1 MADRLQELEVF
12 VRVAERANLSQVA
25 REIGLSQPS
34 VSRILN
40 DLEARIGARL
50 LIRTSRK
57 VGLTEAGQ
65 VYLDQIRP
73 LLADLGAA
81 ADTAAGNEE
90 LRGVL
95 RVELSVTFGVR
106 ALIPRLPSLLAD
118 HPNLSVE
125 LMMDDRRRSLVEEG
139 ADVAIRLGL
148 LDNSSMM
155 ARKVGQT
162 PRLLVA
168 APNYIAQHGQPS
180 SPADLAQHQ
189 VIFGP
194 SDSSGATFQ
203 ELNDPKVRFVLPE
216 SPRIRV
222 SSSAGVTACVV
233 AGLGVA
239 FGSGW
244 MFNAE
249 LEDGRLCRLL
259 PDFALPTVPIHALF
273 PAGRQP
279 SKRARG
285 FADWL
290 SKSLGSSQ

>member
-12 VRVAERANLSQVA
+12 IRVAERGNLSQVA

-40 DLEARIGARL
+40 DLEGRIGARL
-50 LIRTSRK
+50 LVRTSRK
-57 VGLTEAGQ
+57 VGLTEAGHGYLGQ
-65 VYLDQIRP
+65 VRP
-73 LLADLGAA
+73 LLAELGAA

-90 LRGVL
+90 LRGLL
-95 RVELSVTFGVR
+95 RVELSVTFAVR
-106 ALIPRLPSLLAD
+106 ALIPRLPGLLAE
-118 HPNLSVE
+118 HPNLSIE

-139 ADVAIRLGL
+139 ADVAVRLGL
-148 LDNSSMM
+148 LDSSSLM

-168 APNYIAQHGQPS
+168 SPDYIARRGLPQSPGDLVQHE
-180 SPADLAQHQ
+180 

-203 ELNDPKVRFVLPE
+203 ELIGTEANFTLPE
-216 SPRIRV
+216 NPRIRV
-222 SSSAGVTACVV
+222 SSSAGVTACVL

-249 LEDGRLCRLL
+249 LSDGRLRRLL
-259 PDFALPTVPIHALF
+259 PEFPLPTIPIHVLF

-290 SKSLGSSQ
+290 SRSLGSS

>member
-12 VRVAERANLSQVA
+12 VRVAERGNLSQVA

-50 LIRTSRK
+50 LVRTSRK
-57 VGLTEAGQ
+57 VGLTEAGHG
-65 VYLDQIRP
+65 YLEQIRP
-73 LLADLGAA
+73 LLAELGAA

-90 LRGVL
+90 LRGLL
-95 RVELSVTFGVR
+95 RIELSVTFAVR
-106 ALIPRLPSLLAD
+106 ALIPQLPGLLAE
-118 HPNLSVE
+118 HPHLSVE

-139 ADVAIRLGL
+139 ADVAVRLGL
-148 LDNSSMM
+148 LDSSSLM
-155 ARKVGQT
+155 ARKVGET

-168 APNYIAQHGQPS
+168 SPDYIARHGLPRSPGDLVQHE
-180 SPADLAQHQ
+180 

-194 SDSSGATFQ
+194 SDSTGATFQ
-203 ELNDPKVRFVLPE
+203 QLIGPEASFALPE

-222 SSSAGVTACVV
+222 SSSAGVTACVL

-249 LEDGRLCRLL
+249 LADGRLCRLL
-259 PDFALPTVPIHALF
+259 PEFPLPTIPIHVLF

-290 SKSLGSSQ
+290 SRSLSSS

>member
-12 VRVAERANLSQVA
+12 VRVAERGNLSQVA

-40 DLEARIGARL
+40 DLEGRIGARL
-50 LIRTSRK
+50 LVRTSRK
-57 VGLTEAGQ
+57 VGLTEAGHGYLGQ
-65 VYLDQIRP
+65 VRP
-73 LLADLGAA
+73 LLAELGAA

-90 LRGVL
+90 LRGLL
-95 RVELSVTFGVR
+95 RVELSVTFAVR
-106 ALIPRLPSLLAD
+106 ALIPRLPGLLAE
-118 HPNLSVE
+118 HPNLSIE

-139 ADVAIRLGL
+139 ADIAVRLGL
-148 LDNSSMM
+148 LDSSSLM

-168 APNYIAQHGQPS
+168 SPDYIARRGLPQSPGDLVQHE
-180 SPADLAQHQ
+180 

-194 SDSSGATFQ
+194 SDSTGATFQ
-203 ELNDPKVRFVLPE
+203 ELIGPEANFTLPE

-222 SSSAGVTACVV
+222 SSSAGVTACVL

-249 LEDGRLCRLL
+249 LADGRLRRLL
-259 PDFALPTVPIHALF
+259 PEFPLPTIPIHVLF

-290 SKSLGSSQ
+290 SRSLGSS

>member
-12 VRVAERANLSQVA
+12 VRVAERGNLSRVA

-50 LIRTSRK
+50 LVRTSRK
-57 VGLTEAGQ
+57 VGLTEAGHGYLEQ
-65 VYLDQIRP
+65 VRP
-73 LLADLGAA
+73 LLAELGAA

-90 LRGVL
+90 LRGLL
-95 RVELSVTFGVR
+95 RVELSVTFAMR
-106 ALIPRLPSLLAD
+106 ALIPRLPGLLAE

-139 ADVAIRLGL
+139 ADVAVRLGL
-148 LDNSSMM
+148 LDSSSLM

-168 APNYIAQHGQPS
+168 SPDYIAHHGLPR
-180 SPADLAQHQ
+180 SPADLVQHE

-194 SDSSGATFQ
+194 SDSTGATFQ
-203 ELNDPKVRFVLPE
+203 ELIGPEISFTLPE

-222 SSSAGVTACVV
+222 SSSAGVTACVL

-249 LEDGRLCRLL
+249 LADGRLRRLL
-259 PDFALPTVPIHALF
+259 PEIPLPSIPIHVLF

-290 SKSLGSSQ
+290 SRSLGSS

>member
-12 VRVAERANLSQVA
+12 VRVAERGNLSQVA

-34 VSRILN
+34 VSRILT
-40 DLEARIGARL
+40 DLEARVGARL
-50 LIRTSRK
+50 LVRTSRK
-57 VGLTEAGQ
+57 VGLTEAGHG
-65 VYLDQIRP
+65 YLDQIRP
-73 LLADLGAA
+73 LLADLEAA

-106 ALIPRLPSLLAD
+106 AIIPRLPGLLAE

-139 ADVAIRLGL
+139 ADLAVRLGV
-148 LDNSSMM
+148 LDNSSLM
-155 ARKVGQT
+155 ARRIGQT
-162 PRLLVA
+162 PRLVVA
-168 APNYIAQHGQPS
+168 SPDYLARHGVPDT
-180 SPADLAQHQ
+180 PADLAQHQ
-189 VIFGP
+189 IIFGP
-194 SDSSGATFQ
+194 SDSSGATLQ
-203 ELNDPKVRFVLPE
+203 GPIDPEANFTLPE
-216 SPRIRV
+216 NPRIRV
-222 SSSAGVTACVV
+222 SSSAGVTACVL

-244 MFNAE
+244 MFDAE
-249 LEDGRLCRLL
+249 LRDGRLHQLL
-259 PDFALPTVPIHALF
+259 PDFPLPAIPIHALF

-290 SKSLGSSQ
+290 SRSLSSS

>member
-12 VRVAERANLSQVA
+12 VRVAERGNLSQVA

-50 LIRTSRK
+50 LVRTSRK
-57 VGLTEAGQ
+57 VGLTEAGHGYLEQ
-65 VYLDQIRP
+65 VRP
-73 LLADLGAA
+73 LLAELGAA

-90 LRGVL
+90 LRGLL
-95 RVELSVTFGVR
+95 RVELSVTFAVR
-106 ALIPRLPSLLAD
+106 ALIPQLPSLLAE

-139 ADVAIRLGL
+139 ADVAVRLGL
-148 LDNSSMM
+148 LDSSSLM

-168 APNYIAQHGQPS
+168 SPDYIARHGLPHSPGDLVQHE
-180 SPADLAQHQ
+180 

-194 SDSSGATFQ
+194 SDSTGATFQ
-203 ELNDPKVRFVLPE
+203 ELIGPEASFTLPE

-222 SSSAGVTACVV
+222 SSSAGVTACVL

-249 LEDGRLCRLL
+249 LADGRLCRLL
-259 PDFALPTVPIHALF
+259 PEFSLPTIPIRVLF

-290 SKSLGSSQ
+290 SRLLSSS

>member
-12 VRVAERANLSQVA
+12 VRVAERGNLSQVA

-40 DLEARIGARL
+40 DLEARISARL
-50 LIRTSRK
+50 LVRTSRK

-65 VYLDQIRP
+65 VYVEQIRP
-73 LLADLGAA
+73 LLAELGAA

-90 LRGVL
+90 LRGLL
-95 RVELSVTFGVR
+95 RVELSVTFAMR
-106 ALIPRLPSLLAD
+106 ALIPRLPVLLAE

-139 ADVAIRLGL
+139 ADVAIRLGM
-148 LDNSSMM
+148 LDNSSLM
-155 ARKVGQT
+155 ARRVGQT

-168 APNYIAQHGQPS
+168 APDYIARHGLPV
-180 SPADLAQHQ
+180 SPADLARHQ

-203 ELNDPKVRFVLPE
+203 GPINPEANFVLPE
-216 SPRIRV
+216 NPRIRV
-222 SSSAGVTACVV
+222 TSSAGVTACVL

-244 MFNAE
+244 MFDAE
-249 LEDGRLCRLL
+249 LRDGRLCRLL
-259 PDFALPTVPIHALF
+259 PEFPLPAIPIHALF

-290 SKSLGSSQ
+290 SKSLDS

>member
-12 VRVAERANLSQVA
+12 VRVAERGNLSQVA

-40 DLEARIGARL
+40 DLEARISARL
-50 LIRTSRK
+50 LVRTSRK

-65 VYLDQIRP
+65 VYLEQIRP
-73 LLADLGAA
+73 LLAELGAA

-90 LRGVL
+90 LRGLL
-95 RVELSVTFGVR
+95 RVELSVTFAMR
-106 ALIPRLPSLLAD
+106 ALIPRLPVLLAE

-139 ADVAIRLGL
+139 ADVAIRLGM
-148 LDNSSMM
+148 LDNSSLM
-155 ARKVGQT
+155 ARRVGQT

-168 APNYIAQHGQPS
+168 APDYIARHGLPV
-180 SPADLAQHQ
+180 SPADLARHD

-203 ELNDPKVRFVLPE
+203 GPINPEANFVLPE
-216 SPRIRV
+216 NPRIRV
-222 SSSAGVTACVV
+222 TSSAGVTACVL

-244 MFNAE
+244 MFDAE
-249 LEDGRLCRLL
+249 LRDGRLCRLL
-259 PDFALPTVPIHALF
+259 PEFPLPAIPIHALF

-290 SKSLGSSQ
+290 SKSLDS

>member
-12 VRVAERANLSQVA
+12 VRVAERGNLSQVA

-40 DLEARIGARL
+40 DLEARISARL
-50 LIRTSRK
+50 LVRTSRK

-65 VYLDQIRP
+65 VYLEQIRP
-73 LLADLGAA
+73 LLAELGAA

-90 LRGVL
+90 LRGLL
-95 RVELSVTFGVR
+95 RVELSVTFAMR
-106 ALIPRLPSLLAD
+106 ALIPRLPVLLAE

-139 ADVAIRLGL
+139 ADVAIRLGM
-148 LDNSSMM
+148 LDNSSLM
-155 ARKVGQT
+155 ARRVGQT

-168 APNYIAQHGQPS
+168 APDYIARHGLPV
-180 SPADLAQHQ
+180 SPADLARHH

-203 ELNDPKVRFVLPE
+203 GPINPEANFVLPE
-216 SPRIRV
+216 NPRIRV
-222 SSSAGVTACVV
+222 TSSAGVTACVL

-244 MFNAE
+244 MFDAE
-249 LEDGRLCRLL
+249 LRDGRLCRLL
-259 PDFALPTVPIHALF
+259 PEFPLPAIPIHALF

-290 SKSLGSSQ
+290 SRSLDS

>member
-12 VRVAERANLSQVA
+12 IRVAERGNLSQVA

-40 DLEARIGARL
+40 DLEGRIGARL
-50 LIRTSRK
+50 LVRTSRK
-57 VGLTEAGQ
+57 VGLTEAGHGYLGQ
-65 VYLDQIRP
+65 VRP
-73 LLADLGAA
+73 LLAELGAA

-90 LRGVL
+90 LRGLL
-95 RVELSVTFGVR
+95 RVELSVTFAVR
-106 ALIPRLPSLLAD
+106 ALIPRLPGLLAE
-118 HPNLSVE
+118 HPNLSIE

-139 ADVAIRLGL
+139 ADVAVRLGL
-148 LDNSSMM
+148 LDSSSLM

-168 APNYIAQHGQPS
+168 SPDYIARRGLPQSPGDLVQHE
-180 SPADLAQHQ
+180 

-203 ELNDPKVRFVLPE
+203 ELIGPEANFTLPE

-222 SSSAGVTACVV
+222 SSSAGVTACVL

-249 LEDGRLCRLL
+249 LSDGSLRRLL
-259 PDFALPTVPIHALF
+259 PEFPLPTIPIHVLF

-290 SKSLGSSQ
+290 SRSLSSS

>member
-12 VRVAERANLSQVA
+12 VRVAERGNLSQVA

-50 LIRTSRK
+50 LVRTSRK
-57 VGLTEAGQ
+57 VGLTEAGH
-65 VYLDQIRP
+65 VYLEQIRP
-73 LLADLGAA
+73 LLSELGAA

-90 LRGVL
+90 LRGLL
-95 RVELSVTFGVR
+95 RVELSVTFAMR
-106 ALIPRLPSLLAD
+106 ALIPRLPVLLAE

-139 ADVAIRLGL
+139 ADVAIRLGV

-155 ARKVGQT
+155 ARRIGQT

-168 APNYIAQHGQPS
+168 TPDYVARHGEPR

-189 VIFGP
+189 LIFGP
-194 SDSSGATFQ
+194 SDSSGATLQ
-203 ELNDPKVRFVLPE
+203 GPISPEVNFVLPE
-216 SPRIRV
+216 NPRVRV
-222 SSSAGVTACVV
+222 TSSAGVTACVL

-244 MFNAE
+244 MFDAE
-249 LEDGRLCRLL
+249 LRDGRLCRLL
-259 PDFALPTVPIHALF
+259 PEFPLPAIPIHALF

-290 SKSLGSSQ
+290 SRSLELQP

>member
-12 VRVAERANLSQVA
+12 VRVAERGNLSQVA

-40 DLEARIGARL
+40 DLEARISARL
-50 LIRTSRK
+50 LVRTSRK

-65 VYLDQIRP
+65 VYLEQIRP
-73 LLADLGAA
+73 LLAELGAA

-90 LRGVL
+90 LRGLL
-95 RVELSVTFGVR
+95 RVELSVTFAMR
-106 ALIPRLPSLLAD
+106 ALIPRLPVLLAE

-139 ADVAIRLGL
+139 ADVAIRLGM
-148 LDNSSMM
+148 LDNSSLM
-155 ARKVGQT
+155 ARRVGQT

-168 APNYIAQHGQPS
+168 APDYIARHGLPV
-180 SPADLAQHQ
+180 SPADLARHQ

-203 ELNDPKVRFVLPE
+203 GPINPEANFVLPE
-216 SPRIRV
+216 NPRIRV
-222 SSSAGVTACVV
+222 TSSAGVTACVL

-244 MFNAE
+244 MFDAE
-249 LEDGRLCRLL
+249 LRDGRLCRLL
-259 PDFALPTVPIHALF
+259 PEFPLPAIPIHALF

-290 SKSLGSSQ
+290 SKSLDS

>member
-12 VRVAERANLSQVA
+12 VRVAERGNLSQVA

-40 DLEARIGARL
+40 DLEARISARL
-50 LIRTSRK
+50 LVRTSRK

-65 VYLDQIRP
+65 VYLEQIRP
-73 LLADLGAA
+73 LLAELGAA

-90 LRGVL
+90 LRGLL
-95 RVELSVTFGVR
+95 RVELSVTFAMR
-106 ALIPRLPSLLAD
+106 ALIPRLPVLLAE

-139 ADVAIRLGL
+139 ADVAIRLGM
-148 LDNSSMM
+148 LDNSSLM
-155 ARKVGQT
+155 ARRVGQT

-168 APNYIAQHGQPS
+168 APDYIARHGLPV
-180 SPADLAQHQ
+180 SPADLARHH

-203 ELNDPKVRFVLPE
+203 GPINPEANFVLPE
-216 SPRIRV
+216 NPRIRV
-222 SSSAGVTACVV
+222 TSSAGVTACVL

-244 MFNAE
+244 MFDAE
-249 LEDGRLCRLL
+249 LRDGRLCRLL
-259 PDFALPTVPIHALF
+259 PEFPLPAIPIHALF

-290 SKSLGSSQ
+290 SKSLDS

>member
-12 VRVAERANLSQVA
+12 VRVAERGNLSQVA

-40 DLEARIGARL
+40 DLEARISARL
-50 LIRTSRK
+50 LVRTSRK

-65 VYLDQIRP
+65 VYLEQIRP
-73 LLADLGAA
+73 LLAELGAA

-90 LRGVL
+90 LRGLL
-95 RVELSVTFGVR
+95 RVELSVTFAMR
-106 ALIPRLPSLLAD
+106 ALIPRLPALLAE

-139 ADVAIRLGL
+139 ADVAIRLGM
-148 LDNSSMM
+148 LDNSSLM
-155 ARKVGQT
+155 ARRVGQT

-168 APNYIAQHGQPS
+168 APDYIARHGLPV
-180 SPADLAQHQ
+180 SPADLARHH

-203 ELNDPKVRFVLPE
+203 GPINPEANFALPE
-216 SPRIRV
+216 NPRIRV
-222 SSSAGVTACVV
+222 TSSAGVTACVL

-244 MFNAE
+244 MFDAE
-249 LEDGRLCRLL
+249 LRDGRLCRLL
-259 PDFALPTVPIHALF
+259 PEFPLPAIPIHALF

-290 SKSLGSSQ
+290 SKSLDS

>member
-12 VRVAERANLSQVA
+12 VRVAERGNLSQVA

-40 DLEARIGARL
+40 DLEARISARL
-50 LIRTSRK
+50 LVRSSRK

-65 VYLDQIRP
+65 VYLEQIRP
-73 LLADLGAA
+73 LLAELGAA

-90 LRGVL
+90 LRGLL
-95 RVELSVTFGVR
+95 RVELSVTFAMR
-106 ALIPRLPSLLAD
+106 ALIPRLPVLLAE

-139 ADVAIRLGL
+139 ADVAIRLGV
-148 LDNSSMM
+148 LDNSSLM
-155 ARKVGQT
+155 ARRVGQT

-168 APNYIAQHGQPS
+168 APDYIARHGLPV
-180 SPADLAQHQ
+180 SPADLARHH

-194 SDSSGATFQ
+194 SDTSGATFQ
-203 ELNDPKVRFVLPE
+203 GPINPEANFVLPE
-216 SPRIRV
+216 NPRIRV
-222 SSSAGVTACVV
+222 TSSAGVTACVL

-244 MFNAE
+244 MFDAE
-249 LEDGRLCRLL
+249 LRDGRLCRLL
-259 PDFALPTVPIHALF
+259 PEFPLPAIPIHALF

-290 SKSLGSSQ
+290 SKSLDS

>member
-12 VRVAERANLSQVA
+12 VRVAERGNLSQVA

-50 LIRTSRK
+50 LARTSRK
-57 VGLTEAGQ
+57 VVATEAGQ

-73 LLADLGAA
+73 LLAELGAA

-90 LRGVL
+90 LRGQL
-95 RVELSVTFGVR
+95 RVELSVTFAMR
-106 ALIPRLPSLLAD
+106 ALIPRLPSLLAE
-118 HPNLSVE
+118 HPNLSIE

-148 LDNSSMM
+148 LDNSSLM

-162 PRLLVA
+162 PRLLVT
-168 APNYIAQHGQPS
+168 APDYIARHGLPA
-180 SPADLAQHQ
+180 SPADLAHHQ

-194 SDSSGATFQ
+194 SDSSGATLQ
-203 ELNDPKVRFVLPE
+203 GQIGPGAGFVLPE

-244 MFNAE
+244 MFDTE
-249 LEDGRLCRLL
+249 LNDGRLLRLL
-259 PDFALPTVPIHALF
+259 PEFPLPSIPIHALF

-290 SKSLGSSQ
+290 SKSLNSA

>member
-1 MADRLQELEVF
+1 VF
-12 VRVAERANLSQVA
+12 IRVAERGNLSQVA

-40 DLEARIGARL
+40 DLEGRIGARL
-50 LIRTSRK
+50 LVRTSRK
-57 VGLTEAGQ
+57 VGLTEAGHGYLGQ
-65 VYLDQIRP
+65 VRP
-73 LLADLGAA
+73 LLAELGAA

-90 LRGVL
+90 LRGLL
-95 RVELSVTFGVR
+95 RVELSVTFAVR
-106 ALIPRLPSLLAD
+106 ALIPRLPGLLAE
-118 HPNLSVE
+118 HPNLSIE

-139 ADVAIRLGL
+139 ADVAVRLGL
-148 LDNSSMM
+148 LDSSSLM

-168 APNYIAQHGQPS
+168 SPDYIARRGLPQSPGDLVQHE
-180 SPADLAQHQ
+180 

-203 ELNDPKVRFVLPE
+203 ELIGPEANFTLPE

-222 SSSAGVTACVV
+222 SSSAGVTACVL

-249 LEDGRLCRLL
+249 LSDGSLRRLL
-259 PDFALPTVPIHALF
+259 PEFPLPTIPIHVLF

-290 SKSLGSSQ
+290 SRSLSSS

>member
-12 VRVAERANLSQVA
+12 VRVAERGNLSQVA

-40 DLEARIGARL
+40 DLEARISARL
-50 LIRTSRK
+50 LVRTSRK

-65 VYLDQIRP
+65 VYLEQIRP
-73 LLADLGAA
+73 LLAELGAA

-90 LRGVL
+90 LRGLL
-95 RVELSVTFGVR
+95 RVELSVTFAMR
-106 ALIPRLPSLLAD
+106 ALIPRLPVLLAE

-139 ADVAIRLGL
+139 ADVAIRLGM
-148 LDNSSMM
+148 LDNSSLM
-155 ARKVGQT
+155 ARRVGQT

-168 APNYIAQHGQPS
+168 APDYIARHGLPV
-180 SPADLAQHQ
+180 SPADLARHH

-203 ELNDPKVRFVLPE
+203 GPINQEANFVLPE
-216 SPRIRV
+216 NPRIRV
-222 SSSAGVTACVV
+222 TSSAGVTACVL

-244 MFNAE
+244 MFDAE
-249 LEDGRLCRLL
+249 LRDGRLCRLL
-259 PDFALPTVPIHALF
+259 PEFPLPAIPIHALF

-290 SKSLGSSQ
+290 SKSLDS

>member
-12 VRVAERANLSQVA
+12 VRVAERGNLSQVA

-34 VSRILN
+34 ISRILN

-50 LIRTSRK
+50 LVRTSRK

-73 LLADLGAA
+73 LLAELGAA

-90 LRGVL
+90 LRGLL

-106 ALIPRLPSLLAD
+106 AIIPRLPGLLAE
-118 HPNLSVE
+118 HPNLSLE

-139 ADVAIRLGL
+139 ADVAIRLGV
-148 LDNSSMM
+148 LDNSSLL
-155 ARKVGQT
+155 ARRIGQT
-162 PRLLVA
+162 PRLIVA
-168 APNYIAQHGQPS
+168 SPAYLARHGAPATF
-180 SPADLAQHQ
+180 ADLARHK
-189 VIFGP
+189 IILGP
-194 SDSSGATFQ
+194 SDSSGATLQGLAEPGANFA
-203 ELNDPKVRFVLPE
+203 LPE
-216 SPRIRV
+216 NPRVRV
-222 SSSAGVTACVV
+222 SSSAGVTACAL

-239 FGSGW
+239 FGSEW
-244 MFNAE
+244 MFDAE
-249 LEDGRLCRLL
+249 LKDGRLRRLL
-259 PDFALPTVPIHALF
+259 PDFALPTIPIHALF

-290 SKSLGSSQ
+290 GKSLNSA

>member
-12 VRVAERANLSQVA
+12 VRVAERGNLSQVA

-40 DLEARIGARL
+40 DLEARISARL
-50 LIRTSRK
+50 LVRTSRK

-65 VYLDQIRP
+65 VYLEQIRP
-73 LLADLGAA
+73 LLAELGAA

-90 LRGVL
+90 LRGLL
-95 RVELSVTFGVR
+95 RVELSVTFAMR
-106 ALIPRLPSLLAD
+106 ALIPRLPVLLAE

-139 ADVAIRLGL
+139 ADVAIRLGM
-148 LDNSSMM
+148 LDNSSLM
-155 ARKVGQT
+155 ARRIGQT

-168 APNYIAQHGQPS
+168 APDYIARHGLPV
-180 SPADLAQHQ
+180 SPADLARHH

-203 ELNDPKVRFVLPE
+203 GPINPEANFVLPE
-216 SPRIRV
+216 NPRIRV
-222 SSSAGVTACVV
+222 TSSAGVTACVL

-244 MFNAE
+244 MFDAE
-249 LEDGRLCRLL
+249 LRDGRLCRLL
-259 PDFALPTVPIHALF
+259 PEFPLPAIPIHALF

-290 SKSLGSSQ
+290 SKSLDS

>member
-12 VRVAERANLSQVA
+12 VRVAERGNLSQVA

-40 DLEARIGARL
+40 DLEGRIGARL
-50 LIRTSRK
+50 LVRTSRK
-57 VGLTEAGQ
+57 VGLTEAGHGYLGQ
-65 VYLDQIRP
+65 VRP
-73 LLADLGAA
+73 LLAELGAA

-90 LRGVL
+90 LRGLL
-95 RVELSVTFGVR
+95 RVELSVTFAVR
-106 ALIPRLPSLLAD
+106 ALIPRLPGLLAE
-118 HPNLSVE
+118 HPNLSIE

-139 ADVAIRLGL
+139 ADVAVRLGL
-148 LDNSSMM
+148 LDSSSLMV
-155 ARKVGQT
+155 RKVGQT

-168 APNYIAQHGQPS
+168 SPDYIARRGLPQSPGDLVQHE
-180 SPADLAQHQ
+180 

-194 SDSSGATFQ
+194 SDSTGATFQ
-203 ELNDPKVRFVLPE
+203 ELIGPEANFTLPE

-222 SSSAGVTACVV
+222 SSSAGVTACVL

-249 LEDGRLCRLL
+249 LSDGRLRRLL
-259 PDFALPTVPIHALF
+259 PEFPLPTIPIHVLF

-290 SKSLGSSQ
+290 SRSLGSS

>member
-12 VRVAERANLSQVA
+12 VRVAERGNLSQVA

-34 VSRILN
+34 VSRILT

-50 LIRTSRK
+50 LVRTSRK
-57 VGLTEAGQ
+57 VLLTEAGHG
-65 VYLDQIRP
+65 YLDQLRP
-73 LLADLGAA
+73 LLADLEAA
-81 ADTAAGNEE
+81 ADTAAGIEE
-90 LRGVL
+90 LRGQL
-95 RVELSVTFGVR
+95 RVELSVTFAVR
-106 ALIPRLPSLLAD
+106 ALIPRLPDLLAE

-148 LDNSSMM
+148 LDNSSLK
-155 ARKVGQT
+155 ARRIGET

-168 APNYIAQHGQPS
+168 SPAYIARHGAPET
-180 SPADLAQHQ
+180 PADLARHE

-194 SDSSGATFQ
+194 SDSSGATLQGPISPQVNFA
-203 ELNDPKVRFVLPE
+203 LPD
-216 SPRIRV
+216 SPRIIV

-244 MFNAE
+244 MFDAE
-249 LEDGRLCRLL
+249 LRDGRLCRLL
-259 PDFALPTVPIHALF
+259 PDCPLPAIPIHALF

-290 SKSLGSSQ
+290 NKSLSQS